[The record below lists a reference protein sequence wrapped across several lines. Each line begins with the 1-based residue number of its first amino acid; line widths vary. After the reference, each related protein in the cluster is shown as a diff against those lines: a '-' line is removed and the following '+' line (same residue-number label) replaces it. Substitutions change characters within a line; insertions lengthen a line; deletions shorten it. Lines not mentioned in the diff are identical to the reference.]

1 MIKRF
6 EKQLAERRRR
16 KAVNAFINSLTPQPK
31 VETVRKERRYFMAGC
46 SDGGHYPSHINL
58 NRHSCDTFFYTED
71 GKIVGGDVRCR
82 VGNHYKMGIQ
92 FPYWDHEALLSDCIE
107 LDYETWKKWKD
118 E

>member
-31 VETVRKERRYFMAGC
+31 VEMVRKERRYFMAGC
-46 SDGGHYPSHINL
+46 SDGGYYPSHINL

-71 GKIVGGDVRCR
+71 GKIVGGEVRCR

>member
-46 SDGGHYPSHINL
+46 SDGGYYPSHINL
-58 NRHSCDTFFYTED
+58 NRHSCNTFFYTED
-71 GKIVGGDVRCR
+71 GKIVGGEVRCR